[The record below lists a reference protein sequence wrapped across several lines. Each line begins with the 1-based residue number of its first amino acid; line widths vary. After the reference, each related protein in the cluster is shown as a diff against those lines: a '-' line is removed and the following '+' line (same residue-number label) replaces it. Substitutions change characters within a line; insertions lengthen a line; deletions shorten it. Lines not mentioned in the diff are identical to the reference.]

1 LNSPEVRIAARQ
13 PSLHFLYGGELG
25 VVSCQLSVVVNDL
38 RDFRDLND
46 PSTAA
51 STAAFAPGCL
61 PAAPTATRSIHPL
74 TTDNCQLKSDNS

>member
-1 LNSPEVRIAARQ
+1 MNSPEVRIAARQ

-38 RDFRDLND
+38 RDLND

-51 STAAFAPGCL
+51 ASGSPYSYAL
-61 PAAPTATRSIHPL
+61 HPP
-74 TTDNCQLKSDNS
+74 SDG